1 MATWIYLLH
10 INYSTYPNATKNK
23 KNLPYLCRS
32 WLAAVWAVGLS
43 HVPLCDLMLVCLES
57 TGSEN
62 NTHSEGKQRRCTG
75 AYSSWLM
82 KGSQIWRRLARRRT
96 AFSMNINFRL
106 KTRSRRPSP
115 GTELDTIGRG
125 RRGRPQTKTLKGA
138 NLKLFTGERGKEKK
152 SKQWFSSARER
163 SYELFSRSC
172 RPA

>member
-1 MATWIYLLH
+1 MQQ
-10 INYSTYPNATKNK
+10 KNK

-32 WLAAVWAVGLS
+32 RLAAVWAVGLS

-96 AFSMNINFRL
+96 ASSMNINFRL

-115 GTELDTIGRG
+115 GTALDTIGRG

-138 NLKLFTGERGKEKK
+138 NLKLFTGGREKK
-152 SKQWFSSARER
+152 KKKKNPSSDSVLRGRDLRNYLADHEQIPLKKREDI
-163 SYELFSRSC
+163 F
-172 RPA
+172 